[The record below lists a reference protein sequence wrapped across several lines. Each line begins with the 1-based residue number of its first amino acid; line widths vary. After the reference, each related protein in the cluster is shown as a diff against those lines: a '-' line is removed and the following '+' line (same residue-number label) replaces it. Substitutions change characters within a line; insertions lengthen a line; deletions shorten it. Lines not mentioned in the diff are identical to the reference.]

1 MQALSNRTGEK
12 VFAEKNMKINLYVEE
27 ICRIHVIEV
36 CFFEHVT
43 AISTWK
49 LQTDL
54 IFKQGKNVKLS
65 TH

>member
-43 AISTWK
+43 AIST
-49 LQTDL
+49 LNVQTDF
-54 IFKQGKNVKLS
+54 IFKEDEKVKCK
-65 TH
+65 

>member
-1 MQALSNRTGEK
+1 
-12 VFAEKNMKINLYVEE
+12 MKINLHVEE

-43 AISTWK
+43 AIFTRK

>member
-1 MQALSNRTGEK
+1 
-12 VFAEKNMKINLYVEE
+12 MKINLYVEE

-43 AISTWK
+43 AIFTRK